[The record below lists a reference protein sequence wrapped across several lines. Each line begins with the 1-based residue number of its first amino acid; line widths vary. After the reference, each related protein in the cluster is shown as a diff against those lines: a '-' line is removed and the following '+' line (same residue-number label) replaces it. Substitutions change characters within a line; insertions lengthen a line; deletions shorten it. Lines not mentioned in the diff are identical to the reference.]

1 VKTTRTHPMF
11 AARRADGT
19 VWESE
24 EWLQKY
30 GKPEEKEELSGAQQ
44 NGAPATGDE

>member
-1 VKTTRTHPMF
+1 
-11 AARRADGT
+11 

-30 GKPEEKEELSGAQQ
+30 GKTEDKAEAAAAAEKAA
-44 NGAPATGDE
+44 NGGGEDIE